1 MTSGLCL
8 CASFLLFV
16 FRKKSISIGYL
27 FFFFFIGITVIAISV
42 KKRKYDWPSE
52 KKLYTGIIIESPKEK
67 DKTYACLV
75 NLIKF
80 SDHNYDRKINKNV
93 LVYIAKDSR
102 CKNLKLGDELSF
114 MTVFRKIPHTVTING
129 FDYADYMFR
138 EGVTATAYVKSG
150 LWTLS
155 GSGHV
160 SLLGYYIQSVKDRV
174 LLQYEHS
181 FNNIEERSILK
192 ALTLG
197 VKDDLTYGQKTI
209 FSEVGASH
217 LLALSGLHLG
227 ILCILLNLALSFLWS
242 YRSQKIKN
250 IIILI
255 LVWLFTFMVGF
266 STSIVRASV
275 MLTLFF
281 LARCINRDYS
291 TINIL
296 SWTAFIILILNPF
309 ALYDVGFQLS
319 FSAILGILVL
329 VPYFRKIWR
338 PQNKIVNYF
347 WEIIVVS
354 LSAQIG
360 VLPAVLYHFS
370 TFPLYFLLTNLL
382 AIPLVA
388 LILWITI
395 FFLLS
400 SPIIQIQNILALFL
414 SYTIKLMNNFFAV
427 IESWPNSTI
436 KYEITGMEVFIII
449 LIFFLIVLY
458 LKTRR
463 MLLAYVSV
471 IFFSFFLIER
481 SYSFSIFSLSPSIH
495 FGIVEK
501 KNHYIKFDYSR
512 GKFDL
517 YNINNTESCSGLA
530 SKKGIIRFKQK
541 TVCVLSDKRWKKY
554 TSTKPLLVDYLYIT
568 SDYKGYLDE
577 IGKLF
582 IAKKIILD
590 SSLNPY
596 QELLLIKECKRLN
609 VDYISLSEK
618 GTYKISV

>member
-8 CASFLLFV
+8 CVSFFLFV

-400 SPIIQIQNILALFL
+400 SPIIQIQSILALFL
-414 SYTIKLMNNFFAV
+414 SYTIKLMNHFFAV

-471 IFFSFFLIER
+471 IFFSLFLIER

-517 YNINNTESCSGLA
+517 YDINNTESCSGLA
-530 SKKGIIRFKQK
+530 SKEGIIRFKQK

>member
-1 MTSGLCL
+1 MISGLCL
-8 CASFLLFV
+8 CAVLFLFILK
-16 FRKKSISIGYL
+16 RKFILIGYL
-27 FFFFFIGITVIAISV
+27 LFFFFIGITIITVSV
-42 KKRKYDWPSE
+42 KKRQYDWPSE
-52 KKLYTGIIIESPKEK
+52 RKLYTGIIIETPKEK

-80 SDHNYDRKINKNV
+80 SDHNHDRKINKKV
-93 LVYIAKDSR
+93 LVFIAKDSR
-102 CKNLKLGDELSF
+102 CKNLKLGDKVSF

-129 FDYADYMFR
+129 FDYADYMFK
-138 EGVTATAYVKSG
+138 EGVLATAYVKPG
-150 LWTLS
+150 LWILS

-160 SLLGYYIQSVKDRV
+160 SLLSYYIQSVKDWI
-174 LLQYEHS
+174 LLQYENS

-192 ALTLG
+192 AFTLG
-197 VKDDLTYGQKTI
+197 MKDDLTYGQKTM
-209 FSEVGASH
+209 FSEIGASH

-227 ILCILLNLALSFLWS
+227 ILYVLLNLALSFLWS

-296 SWTAFIILILNPF
+296 SWTAFFILVLNPF

-319 FSAILGILVL
+319 FSAVLSILVL
-329 VPYFRKIWR
+329 VPYFKKIWR
-338 PQNKIVNYF
+338 PQNRIVNYL
-347 WEIIVVS
+347 WEIVIVSV
-354 LSAQIG
+354 SAQIG

-395 FFLLS
+395 FFLS
-400 SPIIQIQNILALFL
+400 SSSIIQVQNIVALFL
-414 SYTIKLMNNFFAV
+414 SHIIKFMNHLFAV
-427 IESWPNSTI
+427 IESWRNSTI
-436 KYEITGMEVFIII
+436 KYKITGMEVFIII
-449 LIFFLIVLY
+449 LIFLLIVLY

-463 MLLAYVSV
+463 IQWAYISV
-471 IFFSFFLIER
+471 IFFSLFLIER

-517 YNINNTESCSGLA
+517 YDINNSENCLGLA
-530 SKKGIIRFKQK
+530 SKEGIIRFKEK
-541 TVCVLSDKRWKKY
+541 TVCVLSDKRWGKY
-554 TSTKPLLVDYLYIT
+554 ISTKPLLVDYLYIT
-568 SDYKGYLDE
+568 PDYKGYLDE
-577 IGKLF
+577 IGRLF
-582 IAKKIILD
+582 IPKKVILD
-590 SSLNPY
+590 SSLSPY

-609 VDYISLSEK
+609 VDFISLSEK